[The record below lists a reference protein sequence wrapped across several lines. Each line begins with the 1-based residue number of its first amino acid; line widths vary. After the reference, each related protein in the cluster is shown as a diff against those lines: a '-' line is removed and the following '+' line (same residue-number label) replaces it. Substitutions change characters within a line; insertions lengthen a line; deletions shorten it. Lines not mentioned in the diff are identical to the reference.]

1 MFKTWDATIACQD
14 ETMKTRL
21 EQDSIGQEIRLE
33 ILDFSDDQPAAT
45 PGDGLYDVLIALDIE
60 SCDSIPEL
68 VAERMI
74 EVLKVGGTI
83 CILVPDRLLYR
94 IQNVFDNNDMKITVV
109 RRPGT
114 AESQEPSL
122 LIAERQYISLTNGI
136 NGVMRNT
143 ELELITLILTA
154 NPTEA
159 ERALSSELNI
169 MLTKCGHKVCVF
181 PWDCNIS
188 RLAGKSCISL
198 LEFQKPLLRDLTEED
213 FGRVKQLI
221 LSTARLFWVTGF
233 DDPSTSMIDGLSRTV
248 RNEVSGLALSTFHA
262 GEPSLLLPKEL
273 AELVSK
279 AFTSGGKDNEFRVI
293 KGLLHVSRIE
303 ENTALSED
311 VGSLLPNTSKTISRL
326 PFNQLQYPVKLG
338 VQSPGLLDSICM
350 EEDDLAETELEP
362 DLVEIQ
368 VKATAL
374 K

>member
-1 MFKTWDATIACQD
+1 
-14 ETMKTRL
+14 MKTRL
-21 EQDSIGQEIRLE
+21 EQDSRGQEIRLE

-45 PGDGLYDVLIALDIE
+45 PGDELYDVLIALNIE

-83 CILVPDRLLYR
+83 CILVSDRLLSR
-94 IQNVFDNNDMKITVV
+94 IQNVFDNNDMRITVI

-114 AESQEPSL
+114 AESQEPSV

-136 NGVMRNT
+136 NGVVKNA
-143 ELELITLILTA
+143 EPEQITLILTA
-154 NPTEA
+154 NPTKV
-159 ERALSSELNI
+159 ERAFSSELNMI
-169 MLTKCGHKVCVF
+169 LTKYGHKVCVF
-181 PWDCNIS
+181 PWDSSIS

-213 FGRVKQLI
+213 FGRVKQLV

-233 DDPSTSMIDGLSRTV
+233 DDPSTSMIDGLARTV
-248 RNEVSGLALSTFHA
+248 RNEVPGLALSTFHA
-262 GEPSLLLPKEL
+262 SDPSLLLPKDL

-279 AFTSGGKDNEFRVI
+279 AFASGGKDDEFRVMR
-293 KGLLHVSRIE
+293 GLLHVSRIE
-303 ENTALSED
+303 ENTALGED
-311 VGSLLPNTSKTISRL
+311 ISSLLPGISKTISRL
-326 PFNQLQYPVKLG
+326 PFNQLQYPVRLG

-350 EEDDLAETELEP
+350 EEDDLAKTELEP